1 MESKEKPRFVVLKVK
16 ADKSVSILAAFIV
29 LLGVLIP
36 LSINNLSE
44 ASGTV
49 IVTDAFTSAATA
61 SPSGWSIGGNQDPA
75 PTCNGDTQLTMV
87 DGPDAGTAVDRL
99 RLIDQCTQGETGY
112 ALYDVAQTTS
122 AGLDIRFNISVHGFG
137 GTGCP
142 VSPAD
147 NYNSTSTNGGDNDGN
162 SCQADGFVFYLKQG
176 SNTATGGDSLGQAGG
191 SLGYSPV
198 NSGNGLSGAL
208 LGVGFDMYGNFY
220 QNPFAGSNC
229 DGPTQST
236 TQYARRSLIIRGPQ
250 GTSRTTGY
258 CRITTSADRTEDS
271 RNIGASISTSGIFA
285 TDRSGAAIRITIDT
299 EDTASNRTN
308 GTGTVYIAAAGTTNW
323 NSINAFA
330 RFELPAA
337 LNPQTNSTFKFGFV
351 AGTGGG
357 TMYTD
362 IWNASVESIRELPEP
377 EIVTSSV
384 CLSTAENLSVN
395 LEGREGVAPYSYSL
409 QSGTLPSGISL
420 STAGLLSGTP
430 SSTGNYDFTVRLTDS
445 QSPAHTADRRFQGS
459 ISSSPCD
466 SALTWTLAGNQISAP
481 TSVTASCTSGSVS
494 NSSISNY
501 RIVTFSAPAS
511 GSGSCT
517 WTPPDNVFEIEA
529 LVVGGGGGGGFDA
542 GGGGGGGGIAFHSAI
557 RINSSAYNFTIGDG
571 GAAGTSDDRAGSSG
585 GSSEMSQSGT
595 SIISANGGAGG
606 NGCFW
611 SGSVCR
617 RDDGNNSGGNGGGAS
632 GPTGVHTFTGGRGG
646 NGVWNTT
653 TADQPQSGNDG
664 TYFQASG
671 SLRYYGGGGGGSG
684 AGRPAGV
691 GGLGGGASGTT
702 AATAPANATASTG
715 GGGGGGNGPGSA
727 GGSGVVIIKY
737 AFRTATNLASPTVSV
752 SFSGTNTSS
761 MDANGTVVR
770 QSATLDGSVCGDTW
784 TSTSAFALTSGSTSA
799 TLERGKCY
807 RWSYDTGTGFGGT
820 YAVDSDSIEIRSS
833 ATSPI
838 LILPPQV
845 EIRVPTILR
854 SDPRTS
860 ERNMPGLV
868 LTSGD
873 SALVCLYE
881 SDQSTLTGI
890 GSVSASPALKF
901 DIATLGSTES
911 NSNSVTISGD
921 QSTALTASGSAAN
934 LASVFSNT
942 KIYLSS
948 SNFSATKYLLIRAVP
963 TVSGF
968 TSTCNS
974 ASAGLYPID
983 SGARLISLEPY
994 GLTQT
999 VRKGV
1004 IPLR

>member
-1 MESKEKPRFVVLKVK
+1 MQEKRFVVLKVK
-16 ADKSVSILAAFIV
+16 TDKSISILAAFIV

-147 NYNSTSTNGGDNDGN
+147 NYNSTSTNGGNNAGN

-308 GTGTVYIAAAGTTNW
+308 GTGTVYIAAAGTTDW
-323 NSINAFA
+323 DDIDDFA
-330 RFELPAA
+330 KFELPTE

-384 CLSTAENLSVN
+384 CLSTAENLNVN

-430 SSTGNYDFTVRLTDS
+430 SSTGNYDFTIRLTDS
-445 QSPAHTADRRFQGS
+445 QSPAHTADRRFQGTT
-459 ISSSPCD
+459 SSSPCD
-466 SALTWTLAGNQISAP
+466 SALTWTLAGSQISAP
-481 TSVTASCTSGSVS
+481 TSVTASCTSGSVA
-494 NSSISNY
+494 NSSINNY

-529 LVVGGGGGGGFDA
+529 LIVGGGGGGGFDA

-557 RINSSAYNFTIGDG
+557 RINSSTYSFTIGDG
-571 GAAGTSDDRAGSSG
+571 GSAGTSENRAGSSG

-611 SGSVCR
+611 DGSVCR
-617 RDDGNNSGGNGGGAS
+617 NENGNNSGGNGGGAT
-632 GPTGVHTFTGGRGG
+632 GPTGVHAINGGRGG

-653 TADQPQSGNDG
+653 RANEPEDGNDG

-684 AGRPAGV
+684 AGRPAGD
-691 GGLGGGASGTT
+691 GGLGGGASGTS

-727 GGSGVVIIKY
+727 GGSGIVIIKY
-737 AFRTATNLASPTVSV
+737 AFRTVTNLGSPTVSV
-752 SFSGTNTSS
+752 IFSGTNTSS

-770 QSATLDGSVCGDTW
+770 QSATWDGSVCGDTW
-784 TSTSAFALTSGSTSA
+784 TSTSAFALTNGSTST
-799 TLERGKCY
+799 TLERSKCY

-845 EIRVPTILR
+845 EIRVPTVLR
-854 SDPRTS
+854 SDPRVS
-860 ERNMPGLV
+860 ERAMPGLV

-873 SALVCLYE
+873 SALVCFYE
-881 SDQSTLTGI
+881 SDQTTLTGI

-934 LASVFSNT
+934 LASAFANT

-974 ASAGLYPID
+974 ASSGLYPID